1 MSSSRNMLAA
11 LAAALIATTPVLAAD
26 PTPSV
31 GRVASEAEIASW
43 DIDAR
48 PDGKGLPEGKG
59 SVSEGDDTFQANCA
73 MCHGTFGEGAGYP
86 RLAGEGKL
94 TGDRPEQTIGTFW
107 PYAVTLFDY
116 INRAM
121 PYPAPHSLSADQVY
135 GITAYL
141 LNLNGLVPDDFVSDK
156 NSLPKVKMPNEKG
169 FTWKDP
175 RPDTH
180 DPVCML
186 NCKPLSAVKI
196 VTTAEGSR
204 VTPRTTGPLDVDI
217 PQ

>member
-1 MSSSRNMLAA
+1 MSSSRS
-11 LAAALIATTPVLAAD
+11 LAAAIVAAVIIGNSAFAADVPPPVGRIATP
-26 PTPSV
+26 
-31 GRVASEAEIASW
+31 AEIASW

-48 PDGKGLPEGKG
+48 PDGVGLPDGKG

-86 RLAGEGKL
+86 RLAGEGSL
-94 TGDRPEQTIGTFW
+94 TGDRPEQTIGSYW
-107 PYAVTLFDY
+107 PYAVTIFDY
-116 INRAM
+116 VNRAM
-121 PYPAPHSLSADQVY
+121 PYPAPHSLSADEVY

-141 LNLNGLVPDDFVSDK
+141 LNLNGLVPDDFVADRT
-156 NSLPKVKMPNEKG
+156 SLPKVKMPNENG

-180 DPVCML
+180 DDACMT
-186 NCKPLSAVKI
+186 NCKPVSAVKI